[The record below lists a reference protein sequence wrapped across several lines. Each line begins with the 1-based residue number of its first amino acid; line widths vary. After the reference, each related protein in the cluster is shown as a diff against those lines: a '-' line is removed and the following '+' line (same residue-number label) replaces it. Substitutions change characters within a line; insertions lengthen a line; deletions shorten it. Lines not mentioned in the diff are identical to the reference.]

1 MTRRLVGLTAALW
14 LTLGAGT
21 AWADAPPKANN
32 CAGVFASGLT
42 PELTAGDPGAFGEA
56 RSSAG
61 RAGTV
66 GESEKAFTEALASC
80 GTP

>member
-1 MTRRLVGLTAALW
+1 MKKRFVAVTAALC
-14 LTLGAGT
+14 LVSGAG
-21 AWADAPPKANN
+21 AARADAPANSDN

-42 PELTAGDPGAFGEA
+42 PELTAGDPGSVGEA
-56 RSSAG
+56 RSTAG
-61 RAGTV
+61 KAGTV

>member
-1 MTRRLVGLTAALW
+1 MKRRFLTVTAAVW
-14 LTLGAGT
+14 LALGAGS
-21 AWADAPPKANN
+21 AWADAPANSDN

-42 PELTAGDPGAFGEA
+42 PELTAGDPGSFGEA
-56 RSSAG
+56 RSTAG
-61 RAGTV
+61 KERTV